1 MDKQY
6 IQHCSNKVT
15 ETNRIYIYIIYT
27 WYILYILLTV
37 VLLLRLPVGFVV
49 LYLVYLRQNKNK
61 LL

>member
-15 ETNRIYIYIIYT
+15 ETNRIYIYNI
-27 WYILYILLTV
+27 YILYILLTV
-37 VLLLRLPVGFVV
+37 VLLLRLPEGFVV